1 MKLSVVQ
8 RKLQNVSPYFLGE
21 KHIPSLIRK
30 LNSELNSSKIYFTS
44 KRYEGGWFKNHSVI
58 ISAEYCPHIMGIPE
72 HVIVSLAFP
81 KDEKKITLSK
91 SGAKN
96 LELKLMKTLFHE
108 LRHKQQ
114 CKIKRKYTDGNYYPI
129 PRNVISSD
137 IPKLR
142 YFGTPDEID
151 AHAFE
156 TIVDVSYKKLDI
168 NRLKYANKIT
178 WRESEA
184 VFLYRKFFRK
194 NDSKVWKKFL
204 KKVYKNNIGG

>member
-1 MKLSVVQ
+1 
-8 RKLQNVSPYFLGE
+8 
-21 KHIPSLIRK
+21 
-30 LNSELNSSKIYFTS
+30 
-44 KRYEGGWFKNHSVI
+44 
-58 ISAEYCPHIMGIPE
+58 MGIPE

-114 CKIKRKYTDGNYYPI
+114 CKIKRKSTDGNYYPI

>member
-114 CKIKRKYTDGNYYPI
+114 CKIKT
-129 PRNVISSD
+129 
-137 IPKLR
+137 
-142 YFGTPDEID
+142 
-151 AHAFE
+151 
-156 TIVDVSYKKLDI
+156 
-168 NRLKYANKIT
+168 
-178 WRESEA
+178 
-184 VFLYRKFFRK
+184 LY
-194 NDSKVWKKFL
+194 
-204 KKVYKNNIGG
+204 